1 MSMRH
6 TSLFLIAI
14 SFLTYSVAQAETL
27 EGVSNK
33 VKTDSDVK
41 KATENKTA
49 RPTPPQPKSPNAG
62 TSRKH
67 R

>member
-1 MSMRH
+1 MSVRH

-27 EGVSNK
+27 EGDSNK
-33 VKTDSDVK
+33 VKTLSNVEK
-41 KATENKTA
+41 GMKNKTA
-49 RPTPPQPKSPNAG
+49 RPTTPQPKSPKAG
-62 TSRKH
+62 TSGKH